1 LFSGDIINLKT
12 ELNLIYLFRKGVIM
26 RKQLLILFVVMLA
39 VFAAIGC
46 TDTEDQPVENETPVD
61 QPTTVPSDEEMTG
74 EEDMMEEEDDIMDEE
89 ETLEEEDMMEEENDT
104 MGVEEMIEED
114 MMEEE
119 NDTMDDEEMMGDG
132 ETMITIDGD
141 GFAPAE
147 TEISVGETVTWTNED
162 NTIHSVVADD
172 GTFDSGELDEGE
184 EFSYTFDEAGTYQYG
199 SDEDPFFD
207 GTVTVASEEGTTTT
221 STVTNGNI
229 TVPADA

>member
-1 LFSGDIINLKT
+1 
-12 ELNLIYLFRKGVIM
+12 M
-26 RKQLLILFVVMLA
+26 RKQFLILFVVMLA

-46 TDTEDQPVENETPVD
+46 TDTEDQPTENETPVD

-74 EEDMMEEEDDIMDEE
+74 EEDMMEEESDTMDEE
-89 ETLEEEDMMEEENDT
+89 EMMEEEDMMEEENDT
-104 MGVEEMIEED
+104 MDEEE

-119 NDTMDDEEMMGDG
+119 NDTMGEEEMMEDG
-132 ETMITIDGD
+132 ETMVTIDGD

-147 TEISVGETVTWTNED
+147 TEISLGETVTWTNED

-172 GTFDSGELDEGE
+172 STFDSGELDEGE
-184 EFSYTFDEAGTYQYG
+184 SFSYTFDEAGTYQYG

>member
-1 LFSGDIINLKT
+1 
-12 ELNLIYLFRKGVIM
+12 M
-26 RKQLLILFVVMLA
+26 RKQFLILFVVMLA

-46 TDTEDQPVENETPVD
+46 TDTEDQPTENETPVD
-61 QPTTVPSDEEMTG
+61 QPTTVPNDEEMTG
-74 EEDMMEEEDDIMDEE
+74 EEDMMEEENDTMGEE
-89 ETLEEEDMMEEENDT
+89 EMVEEEDMMEEENDT
-104 MGVEEMIEED
+104 MDEEEMMEEED
-114 MMEEE
+114 TMEEE
-119 NDTMDDEEMMGDG
+119 NDTMDEEEMMEDG

-184 EFSYTFDEAGTYQYG
+184 SFSYTFDEAGTYQYG
-199 SDEDPFFD
+199 SNEDPFFD